1 MDGAEMAKAR
11 AGLKA
16 RGVAL
21 KGRGEGERRAM
32 ERELKLPL

>member
-11 AGLKA
+11 AGLKV

-21 KGRGEGERRAM
+21 KGGGEGERRAM
-32 ERELKLPL
+32 ERGLKLPL